1 MNIAET
7 INRETPIWQ
16 LTVGEFETLIKNSIP
31 KPVIQATTKEEVY
44 GLNGIAEIFDCSRAQ
59 AQRIKNSGIIDGAIT
74 QLGRK
79 IIVDKH
85 LALKLAKEKPD
96 RRRKRC

>member
-1 MNIAET
+1 MNISET

-16 LTVGEFETLIKNSIP
+16 LTVGEFENLIKNSIP
-31 KPVIQATTKEEVY
+31 KPVIQPTIKEEVY
-44 GLNGIAEIFDCSRAQ
+44 GLDGIAEIFDCSRAQ
-59 AQRIKNSGIIDGAIT
+59 AQRIKNSGVIDGAIT

-79 IIVDKH
+79 IIVDKY

-96 RRRKRC
+96 RRRRR

>member
-44 GLNGIAEIFDCSRAQ
+44 GLNGIAEIFDCSKAQ